1 MPCIIYELKGKEDM
15 AANLRVGFKERQHKC
30 LFEAIT
36 VAPPPTKRSY
46 TEEPRVASDPNTPLA
61 PMPLTDGVGP
71 SSAPVA
77 RPSARKD
84 AHHEQVELFT
94 SPPSASKDFDEKEA
108 STPSHPPVPRALGWE
123 EMVELLK

>member
-1 MPCIIYELKGKEDM
+1 M

-61 PMPLTDGVGP
+61 PMPLTDSAGP

-84 AHHEQVELFT
+84 HASLFKWLEVVEVMRMFMTQQMGGSEELR
-94 SPPSASKDFDEKEA
+94 SKLE
-108 STPSHPPVPRALGWE
+108 
-123 EMVELLK
+123 